1 MAGIKRYTYPYQLKL
16 RKDDFEFAQRYCK
29 ENEILLSETL
39 REIVVSF
46 ANKQRIKENNNG
58 K

>member
-46 ANKQRIKENNNG
+46 ANKQRIKENNRE
-58 K
+58 